1 MRCAAASGLLR
12 PREVAGKRPMSDA
25 AHAHGVDDP
34 RLGALFR
41 AVRLRRRLRQEDVA
55 AGAGLDRMWVSR
67 IERGHLGSVSVER
80 LRAVGAILEIS
91 LEIVPSW
98 RGGEVARVVNERH
111 SRMHEL
117 VAANLARTP
126 GWEFATEV
134 TFSAWGERGVIDILA
149 WHAARRVVL
158 VIELKTEIPD
168 PAGLIAQVD
177 RYRRLAP
184 AIARERGWKPDEV
197 ASWVLVA
204 ESDMNRRQLA
214 RHRVMLRNAFPL
226 DGRALRRWLRDPG
239 GAGGPCGGVTASVV
253 RVAGSVGRVAG
264 VGRAAG
270 VGGLAG
276 VRGLAFLANA
286 GPEITNRRL
295 GPTKRVRARPNPA
308 SAAPGTQTGGTSGRN
323 ARPDAVRASRGER
336 DPG

>member
-1 MRCAAASGLLR
+1 
-12 PREVAGKRPMSDA
+12 
-25 AHAHGVDDP
+25 
-34 RLGALFR
+34 
-41 AVRLRRRLRQEDVA
+41 
-55 AGAGLDRMWVSR
+55 
-67 IERGHLGSVSVER
+67 
-80 LRAVGAILEIS
+80 
-91 LEIVPSW
+91 
-98 RGGEVARVVNERH
+98 
-111 SRMHEL
+111 
-117 VAANLARTP
+117 
-126 GWEFATEV
+126 
-134 TFSAWGERGVIDILA
+134 VIDILA
-149 WHAARRVVL
+149 WHAARRVAL

-239 GAGGPCGGVTASVV
+239 GAGGPCGGVAASVG
-253 RVAGSVGRVAG
+253 RAAGSVGR
-264 VGRAAG
+264 AAG
-270 VGGLAG
+270 ARGLAG
-276 VRGLAFLANA
+276 VCGLAFLANA

-308 SAAPGTQTGGTSGRN
+308 SAVPGTQTGGRSGRN

-336 DPG
+336 DLG